1 MELAIA
7 EHCSIFAC
15 DHIGEIFRLHNRQ
28 YPEMRN
34 GVLAPY
40 RLKKLVTDVL
50 ELRFTLFLDRSTDT
64 GVSKY
69 LSVVLRYFNNT

>member
-1 MELAIA
+1 
-7 EHCSIFAC
+7 
-15 DHIGEIFRLHNRQ
+15 
-28 YPEMRN
+28 MRN

-64 GVSKY
+64 SVSKY